1 MCELMTYRKLK
12 KTTYLG
18 LILLDFLG
26 ILLAFMLAFLLRHY
40 IHDDNYYL
48 PEYEYSIISII
59 LGVFY
64 VLILHSAGTQKRHPF
79 GSWQVEV
86 WAISSGIFKGTVL
99 FMALA
104 FLYREF
110 SISRLI
116 VFFHLVLAISIVS
129 LIRLLWRLVII
140 QPSLR
145 KGVKKRILA
154 IVPSDE
160 NQSDIADNV
169 GHSQIVITK
178 RFQSEQDINKL
189 ESLITEKAID
199 GIEVA
204 ERGFPSETILKIALT
219 ASRLGLDLRIKPDLP
234 GLLPLNFTLEEID
247 GELFWTAGRGLRE
260 LYPRTL
266 KRIIDIL
273 LSTTLLILFFI
284 PGLVFILLIGIG
296 SRGGVFYNQERIGRK
311 GHGFKLLKFRTMY
324 KDATERL
331 KKEPKLYDEFLKGF
345 KLKIDPRITPIGNFL
360 RRYSLDELPQL
371 INILIGEM
379 SFVGPR
385 PVVQEEL
392 ERYGELKDLLMS
404 VPPGLTGLWQ
414 VSGRSD
420 LTYDERVRLDLY
432 YVENWSLSL
441 DSQIIV
447 RTLPA
452 VLFSRGAY

>member
-1 MCELMTYRKLK
+1 MTYRRLK
-12 KTTYLG
+12 KTTYLW
-18 LILLDFLG
+18 LILLDFIG

-59 LGVFY
+59 LGIFY

-79 GSWQVEV
+79 GSWQIEV
-86 WAISSGIFKGTVL
+86 WAVSSGIFKGTVF

-104 FLYREF
+104 FLYRDF

-116 VFFHLVLAISIVS
+116 VLFHLVLAIAIVS
-129 LIRLLWRLVII
+129 LLRIFWRVLVIK
-140 QPSLR
+140 PSLR
-145 KGVKKRILA
+145 KGAKKRILA
-154 IVPSDE
+154 IVPSE
-160 NQSDIADNV
+160 EAQSDIADKV
-169 GHSQIVITK
+169 GRSQIVITQ
-178 RFQSEQDINKL
+178 RLQSEQDIYKL
-189 ESLITEKAID
+189 DSYINENSID

-204 ERGFPSETILKIALT
+204 ERDFPSEIILKIALT
-219 ASRLGLDLRIKPDLP
+219 ASRMGLDLRIKPDLP

-266 KRIIDIL
+266 KRIIDII
-273 LSTTLLILFFI
+273 LSTILLILFFI
-284 PGLVFILLIGIG
+284 PGLIFVLLIWIG
-296 SRGGVFYNQERIGRK
+296 SRGGVFYHQERIGRK
-311 GHGFKLLKFRTMY
+311 GNSFKLLKFRTMY
-324 KDATERL
+324 SDAEERL
-331 KKEPKLYDEFLKGF
+331 KRDPKLYDEFMKGF
-345 KLKIDPRITPIGNFL
+345 KLKKDPRITPIGNFL
-360 RRYSLDELPQL
+360 RRYSMDELPQL